1 MNQTNLENTYKF
13 IRLRLEMYT
22 EDDFDK
28 ELFIF
33 SVSSYSY
40 IMERLNQDGIEVEF
54 KSVGSWEYK
63 LRKVEFNN
71 D

>member
-1 MNQTNLENTYKF
+1 MNQTNLESTYKF
-13 IRLRLEMYT
+13 IRLRLEIYT

-33 SVSSYSY
+33 SVSSYNY
-40 IMERLNQDGIEVEF
+40 IVERLIQDGIQVEF
-54 KSVGSWEYK
+54 EQVGSWEYK

-71 D
+71 G